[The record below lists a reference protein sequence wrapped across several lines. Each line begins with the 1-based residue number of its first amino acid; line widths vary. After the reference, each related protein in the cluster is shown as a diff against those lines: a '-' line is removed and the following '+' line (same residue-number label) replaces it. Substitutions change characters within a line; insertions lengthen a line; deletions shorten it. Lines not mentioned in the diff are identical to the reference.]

1 MTHVARTGQTVTG
14 LPVSLNAP
22 PSADLAGYVAR
33 YYVTIIDQPADA
45 VTEDFLLNETAMV
58 RILVRGDWEAFTDG
72 EWRRWSGPLLLGAQA
87 GALRVRARGPM
98 AVAGFAIRPGGWF
111 GLETAPAS
119 DFVDRVTQMT
129 GNWGDALLAA
139 AADIDDHHGTIVG
152 MEAVVRDRVAA
163 LAIPPN
169 ESMARFETM
178 ARADPLIS
186 VSAAAAAIGR
196 SQRQFERDVRRHFG
210 HPSKTVL
217 RRGRFLDMA
226 AVMRGLAVPNA
237 DALAELRFY
246 DQSHRNREFRL
257 FTGMTPRMFEQTPT
271 PLLTPGLEVRQQRKL
286 QDLALLRPGE
296 TAPWLA

>member
-1 MTHVARTGQTVTG
+1 MKHVARTGQTLDG
-14 LPVSLNAP
+14 LPVSLNLAP
-22 PSADLAGYVAR
+22 ADDLSGYVAR

-58 RILVRGDWEAFTDG
+58 RVLVRGEWEAFTDG
-72 EWRRWSGPLLLGAQA
+72 EWRRWSGPLLLGAQ
-87 GALRVRARGPM
+87 GRALKVRARGPM

-119 DFVDRVTQMT
+119 DFVDRVMPIP
-129 GNWGDALLAA
+129 GDWGDVLMTAA
-139 AADIDDHHGTIVG
+139 RDIDDHYGTIAR
-152 MEAVVRDRVAA
+152 MEAAVRARVAA
-163 LAIPPN
+163 LDIPAN
-169 ESMARFETM
+169 ETMARFEEL

-186 VSAAAAAIGR
+186 VSAAASEVGR

-210 HPSKTVL
+210 HSSKTVL

-226 AVMRGLAVPNA
+226 AVMRGLAVPSA

-246 DQSHRNREFRL
+246 DQSHLNREFRL
-257 FTGMTPRMFEQTPT
+257 FTGMTPREFDRTPT
-271 PLLTPGLEVRQQRKL
+271 PLLTPGLELRQQRKL